1 MDEIRSVLR
10 GLYRFPA
17 TPASVMLVLGI
28 GMTMAIVSFAIL
40 DAVVL
45 NPMHLPGAGRIVSLA
60 GAGEPPDHDRL
71 QWWGQAP
78 AFSKLALY
86 ASGGA
91 NFGSGTPRRITLTS
105 VTGDFF
111 DVFGVSPT
119 TGTGFSNAAAEGEH
133 RVVLSYKFWKA
144 NYPQRDGVG
153 KSIYINR
160 IPATIAGVMPASF
173 VFPGETD
180 AWILDRQRTL
190 LPELGDDR
198 KFGVS
203 LREDFVARLGDSY
216 STLEA
221 QSQIRALQ
229 ERLRQMYEP
238 KSNWRS
244 GMPIVVHTLAERLG
258 GRVRPQLIAAFS
270 LSCLFLLV
278 ACSNAGGLMMARM
291 LSRRKAIAIRMA
303 MGASSWQVFTS
314 LLAECALL
322 SIGAGVVGI
331 VLTSGILIWIRNALA
346 TTEPLLGRVGV
357 NFGLLGLIA
366 LLIFCSTI
374 LLAGLCSV
382 ELARSGLFD
391 SIKEGGQISGGS
403 VQYRFRTGLALIQ
416 YATTFILVVAQV
428 VTVQQ
433 IIRLSDIKPG
443 FDAAGAL
450 TATLSLLPDA
460 YKQPADIAR
469 FQHDLLSN
477 IAAAP
482 DKMQAAI
489 ISKLPLS
496 EKGGKYLYLDVAGR
510 AVMANTN
517 EFSGDYFHV
526 LHIPVLQ
533 WIHPEPDE
541 KFVVIN
547 SYLASLVAPGKSALG
562 RYMTLEGEDAP
573 RRITGVVGNIKSQTL
588 SDESEAQIYLP
599 YAYPYRSQYAD
610 RTMTVV
616 LRGSSG
622 NMDSQLV
629 ALRAILKRVDSSTPI
644 FDVENGA
651 ELTRASMSSNRLRTR
666 AASLTSILAI
676 VIGGFGLY
684 SLLAYF
690 VVSRT
695 SEIGIRRAFGA
706 PTSCVVALVAREGI
720 LIGLGGTLF
729 GAGVSLAASR
739 IFESVFTGFGPVNSL
754 ALVTAGGIILL
765 VAGCGSILPIW
776 RALRIDPAHALRY

>member
-1 MDEIRSVLR
+1 
-10 GLYRFPA
+10 
-17 TPASVMLVLGI
+17 MLVLGI

-86 ASGGA
+86 VSGGA
-91 NFGSGTPRRITLTS
+91 NFGSETPRRITLTS

-111 DVFGVSPT
+111 DVFGVAPLMGVGFSGAT
-119 TGTGFSNAAAEGEH
+119 TGSGER
-133 RVVLSYKFWKA
+133 RVVLSYSFWKA
-144 NYPQRDGVG
+144 NYPQGDGIG
-153 KSIYINR
+153 RSIYINR
-160 IPATIAGVMPASF
+160 IPTTIAGVMPASF

-357 NFGLLGLIA
+357 NFGLFGLIA

-443 FDAAGAL
+443 FDAAGTL
-450 TATLSLLPDA
+450 TATLSLLPDV

-482 DKMQAAI
+482 DNMQAAI

-510 AVMANTN
+510 AVMANTS

-616 LRGSSG
+616 LHGSSG
-622 NMDSQLV
+622 SMDSQLV
-629 ALRAILKRVDSSTPI
+629 ALRATLKRVDSFTPI

-706 PTSCVVALVAREGI
+706 PTSRVVALVAREGI

-739 IFESVFTGFGPVNSL
+739 IFESVFTGFGPVNGL

-765 VAGCGSILPIW
+765 VVGCGSILPIW